1 MKSLSYCVFGFA
13 FATTACF
20 AQIDIYQS
28 DAYSL
33 EEMCA
38 REAEQNLADYANAY
52 DSCIEK
58 NRDNPLY
65 ADADAQNSEE
75 SAADGTEQAENGSRN
90 GNGQDYS
97 PDQVSD

>member
-1 MKSLSYCVFGFA
+1 MKSLSCCIFGFA
-13 FATTACF
+13 FAACSTAF

-52 DSCIEK
+52 DACIEK

-65 ADADAQNSEE
+65 SD
-75 SAADGTEQAENGSRN
+75 AENAEENAEQTEGGESEN
-90 GNGQDYS
+90 DQDLS
-97 PDQVSD
+97 QDQVNY